1 MSNYNHVFTISKY
14 TLTFF
19 LALGQDLCK
28 LQESSSSTSCLKI
41 IFADIS
47 DTYRRAGWQQC
58 VETLG
63 AFCRDQDES
72 TRSVQE

>member
-28 LQESSSSTSCLKI
+28 PQESSSSISCLKKNI
-41 IFADIS
+41 TLKFSYFCMGIS
-47 DTYRRAGWQQC
+47 K
-58 VETLG
+58 
-63 AFCRDQDES
+63 S
-72 TRSVQE
+72 TCDMPLLEIVIQLFPTDGFSS